1 MHRFLNPRL
10 TVNERISETA
20 NRNRETPDDNLVLS
34 TFSFR
39 PSIRPPSLCVV
50 TAFLE
55 SLLVHNLVEFHG
67 ETN

>member
-1 MHRFLNPRL
+1 M
-10 TVNERISETA
+10 A
-20 NRNRETPDDNLVLS
+20 NLVLS